1 MTDILYGIHPVREA
15 IAARGDRIREIW
27 VSRGVSSRVLREL
40 VAEAQ
45 VAGVA
50 VRSQARS
57 RLDARAGTTTHQ
69 GVVAFLT
76 PYAFTDVEAIVA
88 AARSEE
94 PALILVLDGI
104 QDPQNLG
111 ALIRSAYVCGAHGVV
126 IPKDRAA
133 RPTAAVDKASAGAL
147 EHTRLA
153 QVTNLSRA
161 LELCK
166 KEGIWVV
173 GLTMEAERPIFEV
186 DLRLPTAL
194 VVGGEARGIRPLVKR
209 SCDWLAA
216 IPQRGRL
223 NSLNAAAAGAVALYE
238 TMRQRLTPAAPR
250 R

>member
-1 MTDILYGIHPVREA
+1 MSDILYGIHPVREA
-15 IAARGDRIREIW
+15 IAARGDRVREIW
-27 VSRGVSSRVLREL
+27 VSRGSHGRPRREL
-40 VAEAQ
+40 TAEAQ
-45 VAGVA
+45 ALGIQ
-50 VRSQARS
+50 VRFQDRG
-57 RLDARAGTTTHQ
+57 RLDARAGTTAHQ

-76 PYAFTDVEAIVA
+76 PYAFVDLDAILT
-88 AARSEE
+88 AARGDE

-111 ALIRSAYVCGAHGVV
+111 SLIRTAYVCGAHGVV

-147 EHTRLA
+147 EHTRVA
-153 QVTNLSRA
+153 QVTNLTRT
-161 LELCK
+161 LELF
-166 KEGIWVV
+166 KEQGIWVV

-194 VVGGEARGIRPLVKR
+194 VVGGEASGIRALVRR

-223 NSLNAAAAGAVALYE
+223 NSLNAATAGAVALYE
-238 TMRQRLTPAAPR
+238 ALRQRLSPDVS
-250 R
+250 

>member
-1 MTDILYGIHPVREA
+1 VPDILYGIHPVREA
-15 IAARGDRIREIW
+15 IAARGDRIRKIW
-27 VSRGVSSRVLREL
+27 VSRGVSSRGLREL
-40 VAEAQ
+40 VAEAEA
-45 VAGVA
+45 AGVP
-50 VRSQARS
+50 VRSQERS
-57 RLDARAGTTTHQ
+57 RLEARAGTTAHQ
-69 GVVAFLT
+69 GVVAFLS
-76 PYAFTDVEAIVA
+76 PYAFADVETILA
-88 AARSEE
+88 AARADE

-153 QVTNLSRA
+153 QVTNLSRT
-161 LELCK
+161 LDLCK
-166 KEGIWVV
+166 KVGIWVV

-194 VVGGEARGIRPLVKR
+194 VVGGEAGGIRPLVKR

-223 NSLNAAAAGAVALYE
+223 NSLNAAAAGAMALYE
-238 TMRQRLTPAAPR
+238 AMRQRLTAAPR
-250 R
+250 K

>member
-1 MTDILYGIHPVREA
+1 MTDLIYGIHPVREA

-45 VAGVA
+45 VAGVW
-50 VRSQARS
+50 VRSQERS
-57 RLDARAGTTTHQ
+57 RLDARTGTTSHQ
-69 GVVAFLT
+69 GVVAFLS
-76 PYAFTDVEAIVA
+76 PYAFADMEAILA
-88 AARSEE
+88 AARDEG
-94 PALILVLDGI
+94 PALILMLDGI

-111 ALIRSAYVCGAHGVV
+111 ALIRSAYVCGAHGVI

-147 EHTRLA
+147 EHTRVA
-153 QVTNLSRA
+153 QVTNLSRTVD
-161 LELCK
+161 LCK

-173 GLTMEAERPIFEV
+173 GLAMEAERPIFAI

-194 VVGGEARGIRPLVKR
+194 VVGREADGIRPLVKR
-209 SCDWLAA
+209 SCDRLAA

-238 TMRQRLTPAAPR
+238 AMRQRLTSALQR
-250 R
+250 

>member
-1 MTDILYGIHPVREA
+1 MYGIHPVCEA

-27 VSRGVSSRVLREL
+27 VNRGRHGRPIREIL
-40 VAEAQ
+40 AEAQ
-45 VAGVA
+45 ALGIQ
-50 VRSQARS
+50 VRFQDRD
-57 RLDARAGTTTHQ
+57 RLDARAGTTAHQ

-76 PYAFTDVEAIVA
+76 PYAFVELDAVLT
-88 AARSEE
+88 AARNDE

-111 ALIRSAYVCGAHGVV
+111 SLIRTAYVCGAHGVV

-133 RPTAAVDKASAGAL
+133 RPTAVVDKASAGAL
-147 EHTRLA
+147 EHTRVA
-153 QVTNLSRA
+153 QVTNLGRT
-161 LELCK
+161 LELF
-166 KEGIWVV
+166 KEQGIWVV

-194 VVGGEARGIRPLVKR
+194 VVGGEASGIRVLVKR

-223 NSLNAAAAGAVALYE
+223 NSLNAATAGAVALYE
-238 TMRQRLTPAAPR
+238 ALRQRLMKYAG
-250 R
+250 

>member
-1 MTDILYGIHPVREA
+1 MTDLIYGIHPVREA
-15 IAARGDRIREIW
+15 IAARGERIREIW
-27 VSRGVSSRVLREL
+27 VSRGVSSRVLRNL
-40 VAEAQ
+40 VAEAHG
-45 VAGVA
+45 AGVC
-50 VRSQARS
+50 VRSRERS
-57 RLDARAGTTTHQ
+57 RLDARAGTTSHQ

-76 PYAFTDVEAIVA
+76 PYTFADMEAILA
-88 AARSEE
+88 AARDEE
-94 PALILVLDGI
+94 PALLLMLDGI

-147 EHTRLA
+147 EHTRVA
-153 QVTNLSRA
+153 QVTNLSRTVA
-161 LELCK
+161 LCK

-173 GLTMEAERPIFEV
+173 GLAMEAERPIFEI

-194 VVGGEARGIRPLVKR
+194 VVGGEAGGIRPLVKR
-209 SCDWLAA
+209 SCDRLAS

-238 TMRQRLTPAAPR
+238 AMRQRLTTALR